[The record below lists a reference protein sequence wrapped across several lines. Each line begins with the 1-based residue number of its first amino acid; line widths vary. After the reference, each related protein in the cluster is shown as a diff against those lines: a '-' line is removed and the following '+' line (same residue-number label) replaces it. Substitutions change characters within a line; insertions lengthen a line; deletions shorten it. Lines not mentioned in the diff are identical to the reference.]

1 MLKRTKHL
9 ATSGIIAGL
18 YVILSL
24 LTLPVLSG
32 AIQFR
37 LSEGLCL
44 LPLLFPESILGVF
57 VGCIIANLL
66 SACAILDIILGSLI
80 TLISALLTYFFG
92 KIIKKEPLKI
102 FVGGLFPVLL
112 NAIFLPII
120 WQISYGFTEYIYPL
134 QALFLLISQ
143 SASVYLV
150 GSIMYTQTKKLKKL

>member
-1 MLKRTKHL
+1 MVK
-9 ATSGIIAGL
+9 
-18 YVILSL
+18 Y
-24 LTLPVLSG
+24 G
-32 AIQFR
+32 AYPRR
-37 LSEGLCL
+37 LSKSFNE
-44 LPLLFPESILGVF
+44 
-57 VGCIIANLL
+57 AY
-66 SACAILDIILGSLI
+66 
-80 TLISALLTYFFG
+80 TKISPFKSVLTYFFG